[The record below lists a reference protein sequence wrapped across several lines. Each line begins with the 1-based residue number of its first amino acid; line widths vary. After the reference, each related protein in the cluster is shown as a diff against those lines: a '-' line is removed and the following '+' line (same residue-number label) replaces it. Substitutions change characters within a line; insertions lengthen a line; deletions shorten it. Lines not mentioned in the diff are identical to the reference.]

1 MDSGAPAG
9 RVFRGLSQEERV
21 AQRRRQLVEA
31 GLATFGS
38 RGFHAVSVRD
48 VCAEAKLTER
58 YFYESFRNREALFL
72 AVFTDGVE
80 RIRDAVLEALA
91 HEPVAQNGLAR
102 AGLRAYLQAL
112 QDEPRLA
119 RILLIDVLTIGA
131 EAGSQSRLATGSF
144 AEMLSA
150 IIQQLYPDLDRT
162 QLDAQLISNGL
173 VGASVFIAMQWAAS
187 DFEAPLERVLDH
199 CAVFFES
206 IAAQQAKALAQPT
219 TRALDVRG
227 KRAERRAEKPQ
238 KRSRAR

>member
-9 RVFRGLSQEERV
+9 RVFRGQSQEERV
-21 AQRRRQLVEA
+21 AQRRRQLIEA
-31 GLATFGS
+31 GLALFGT

-48 VCAEAKLTER
+48 ICGEAKLTER
-58 YFYESFRNREALFL
+58 YFYESFRNREALYL
-72 AVFTDGVE
+72 AVFTEGVE
-80 RIRDAVLEALA
+80 RIRDAVLQAISGLSPE
-91 HEPVAQNGLAR
+91 QNGLSR
-102 AGLRAYLQAL
+102 AGLRAYLQTL
-112 QDEPRLA
+112 RDEPRLA

-150 IIQQLYPDLDRT
+150 IIQQLYPNLDRV

-173 VGASVFIAMQWAAS
+173 VGATVFIAMQWAAS

-206 IAAQQAKALAQPT
+206 IAVQQAQALAQPT
-219 TRALDVRG
+219 SKALSVKG
-227 KRAERRAEKPQ
+227 HEKPAKKRAR
-238 KRSRAR
+238 